1 MDRRE
6 PRIYR
11 SHRPIKT
18 ALTVFFVLLAAVVT
32 LIFAVFFGFKKYIV
46 YTSDGVK
53 LVVPWLMDPED
64 VPSETPGPVTTL
76 PEDTSTE
83 GTSTEDSSTEDTSTE
98 DTSPES
104 TAPENTAPEGSL
116 PENTASGGAG
126 DAS

>member
-64 VPSETPGPVTTL
+64 IPPEAPGPATTL
-76 PEDTSTE
+76 PEDTSPE
-83 GTSTEDSSTEDTSTE
+83 GTSTDDTSTE